1 MEGRRIP
8 AVAVVMNYLI
18 YLSPIVL
25 FLFQVRFT
33 DTMSGTEFVAY
44 LSSVPFVIHCV
55 LSLLLPFVAYT
66 IVNKCVASYDGSAES
81 SAGVNKGSLLYS
93 KLSIYLP
100 VLCNL
105 LLPYF
110 AVRSAGIA
118 GVSAAALGM
127 QAFGSCCLFSLAS
140 YVKFIQVFEDSLHFL
155 PLTQK
160 DTSMSLVLRSVLVCF
175 FVCLGVLLV
184 SLAPVMVERENA
196 QTYLDVVVGKALPV
210 GLIGTLVGIY
220 DFFLLMSAIK
230 RRLSAI
236 MGAINNAAA
245 GTYVMDK
252 VRVQSRDE
260 FGLLANDVNY
270 FVSNTRNLIAT
281 ILKTVEVSRENM
293 TTLNGDI
300 KKSNQTI
307 GNAMHSIGS
316 VKSVVMNQAAGVEE
330 TQSTVNSIAQKIH
343 QQDTSIETLASSVTQ
358 ASAAIE
364 EMVANI
370 HSVSEILKKNTSTVM
385 SLGNAAAEGQ
395 KTVENAV
402 AVSKRIYQESEGLLE
417 ASEIIKHIAEQTN
430 MLAMNAAIEAAHAG
444 DAGRGFAVVAD
455 EIRKLAEDSSAQSL
469 GITTRLKELGTSIN
483 EVSENTQQV
492 EKQFDVIYDFANS
505 VQDQEAVIMRAMQEQ
520 TEGSGQVMDAMRM
533 IHEITYSVNDSS
545 TAVLQSSKEIGVE
558 MQRLVEVTTSITNLM
573 NDMADNAD
581 EVTRALGAIDDSV
594 VKNMIVMNELVEEV
608 AIFKV

>member
-220 DFFLLMSAIK
+220 DFYLLMSAIK

-469 GITTRLKELGTSIN
+469 GITTRLKELGASIN

>member
-118 GVSAAALGM
+118 GVSAAALGI
-127 QAFGSCCLFSLAS
+127 QAFGSCCLFSVAS

-316 VKSVVMNQAAGVEE
+316 VKSVVMNQASGVEE

-370 HSVSEILKKNTSTVM
+370 HSVSEILKRNTSTVM

-430 MLAMNAAIEAAHAG
+430 MLAINAAIEAAHAG

>member
-1 MEGRRIP
+1 MDERRIP
-8 AVAVVMNYLI
+8 AFAVIMNYLI
-18 YLSPIVL
+18 YISPIVL

-33 DTMSGTEFVAY
+33 DTMGGAELVAY

-66 IVNKCVASYDGSAES
+66 FVNKCVASYDGSAES
-81 SAGVNKGSLLYS
+81 SARVNKGSLLYS

-110 AVRSAGIA
+110 AVRSAGID
-118 GVSAAALGM
+118 GVSAVALGM

-155 PLTQK
+155 PLTKK

-281 ILKTVEVSRENM
+281 ILKTVELSRENM

-330 TQSTVNSIAQKIH
+330 TQSTVDNIAKKIH

-364 EMVANI
+364 QMVANI
-370 HSVSEILKKNTSTVM
+370 HSVSEILKRNTSTVTD
-385 SLGNAAAEGQ
+385 LGNAAADGQ

-402 AVSKRIYQESEGLLE
+402 SVSKRIYQESEGLLE

-469 GITTRLKELGTSIN
+469 GITARLKELGTSIN
-483 EVSENTQQV
+483 EVSNNTQQV
-492 EKQFDVIYDFANS
+492 EKQFSVIYDFANS
-505 VQDQEAVIMRAMQEQ
+505 VQNQEAVIMRAMQEQ

-545 TAVLQSSKEIGVE
+545 TAVLQSSKEIGAE
-558 MQRLVEVTTSITNLM
+558 MRRLVEVTTSITSSM

-581 EVTRALGAIDDSV
+581 EVTRVLGAIDDSV
-594 VKNMIVMNELVEEV
+594 VKNMMIMNELVEEIAV
-608 AIFKV
+608 FKV

>member
-160 DTSMSLVLRSVLVCF
+160 DTSMSLVLISVLVCF

>member
-370 HSVSEILKKNTSTVM
+370 HSVSEILKRNTSTVM

>member
-220 DFFLLMSAIK
+220 DFYLLMSAIK

-469 GITTRLKELGTSIN
+469 GITARLKELGTSIN

>member
-110 AVRSAGIA
+110 SVRSAGIA

-573 NDMADNAD
+573 NVMADNAD

>member
-1 MEGRRIP
+1 MDDRRIP
-8 AVAVVMNYLI
+8 AFAVMMNYLI
-18 YLSPIVL
+18 YISPIVL

-33 DTMSGTEFVAY
+33 DTMSGAEFVAY

-66 IVNKCVASYDGSAES
+66 FVNKCVASYDGSAES
-81 SAGVNKGSLLYS
+81 SARVNKGSLLYS

-105 LLPYF
+105 LLPYL
-110 AVRSAGIA
+110 AVRRVGID
-118 GVSAAALGM
+118 GVSATALGM

-155 PLTQK
+155 PLTK
-160 DTSMSLVLRSVLVCF
+160 NDTSMSLVLRSVLVCF

-184 SLAPVMVERENA
+184 SLAPVMVERESA
-196 QTYLDVVVGKALPV
+196 KSYLEVVVGKALPV
-210 GLIGTLVGIY
+210 GLIGTFVGIY

-281 ILKTVEVSRENM
+281 ILKTVELSRENM

-300 KKSNQTI
+300 KKSSQTI
-307 GNAMHSIGS
+307 GKAMHSIGS
-316 VKSVVMNQAAGVEE
+316 VKSVVMDQAAGVEE
-330 TQSTVNSIAQKIH
+330 TQSTVNNIAQKIH
-343 QQDTSIETLASSVTQ
+343 QQDASIEALASRVSQ

-364 EMVANI
+364 QMVTNI
-370 HSVSEILKKNTSTVM
+370 HSVSEILKKNTSTVTD
-385 SLGNAAAEGQ
+385 LGNAASEGQ

-469 GITTRLKELGTSIN
+469 GITARLKELGTSIN
-483 EVSENTQQV
+483 EVSNNTQQV
-492 EKQFDVIYDFANS
+492 EKQFSIIYDFANS
-505 VQDQEAVIMRAMQEQ
+505 VQDQEMVIMRAMQEQ
-520 TEGSGQVMDAMRM
+520 TEGSGQVMDAMKV
-533 IHEITYSVNDSS
+533 IHEIADEVNDSS
-545 TAVLQSSKEIGVE
+545 TAVLQNSKEIGSE
-558 MQRLVEVTTSITNLM
+558 MQRLVEVTTSITNSM

-581 EVTRALGAIDDSV
+581 EVTRVLGTIDDSV
-594 VKNMIVMNELVEEV
+594 LKNMMVMNELVEEV
-608 AIFKV
+608 AVFKV

>member
-469 GITTRLKELGTSIN
+469 GITTRLKELGASIN

>member
-430 MLAMNAAIEAAHAG
+430 MLALNAAVEAAHAG

-505 VQDQEAVIMRAMQEQ
+505 VQDQEAVIMGAMQEQ

>member
-1 MEGRRIP
+1 MDDRRIP
-8 AVAVVMNYLI
+8 AFAVMMNYLI
-18 YLSPIVL
+18 YISPIVL

-33 DTMSGTEFVAY
+33 DTMSGAEFVAY

-55 LSLLLPFVAYT
+55 LSLLLPFVACT
-66 IVNKCVASYDGSAES
+66 FVNKCVASYDGSAES
-81 SAGVNKGSLLYS
+81 SARVNKGSLLYS

-105 LLPYF
+105 LLPYL
-110 AVRSAGIA
+110 AVRRVGID
-118 GVSAAALGM
+118 GVSATALGM

-155 PLTQK
+155 PLTK
-160 DTSMSLVLRSVLVCF
+160 NDTSMSLVLRSVLVCF

-184 SLAPVMVERENA
+184 SLAPVMVERESA
-196 QTYLDVVVGKALPV
+196 KSYLEVVVGKALPV
-210 GLIGTLVGIY
+210 GLIGTFVGIY

-270 FVSNTRNLIAT
+270 FVSNTRSLIAT
-281 ILKTVEVSRENM
+281 ILKTVELSRENM

-300 KKSNQTI
+300 KKSSQTI
-307 GNAMHSIGS
+307 GKAMHSIGS

-330 TQSTVNSIAQKIH
+330 TQSTVNNIAQKIH

-364 EMVANI
+364 QMVTNI
-370 HSVSEILKKNTSTVM
+370 HSVSEILKKNTSTVTD
-385 SLGNAAAEGQ
+385 LGNAASEGQ

-469 GITTRLKELGTSIN
+469 GITARLKELGTSIN
-483 EVSENTQQV
+483 EVSNNTQQV
-492 EKQFDVIYDFANS
+492 EKQFSIIYDFANS

-520 TEGSGQVMDAMRM
+520 TEGSGQVMDAMKV
-533 IHEITYSVNDSS
+533 IHEIAYEVNDSS
-545 TAVLQSSKEIGVE
+545 TAVLQSSKEIGAE
-558 MQRLVEVTTSITNLM
+558 MRRLVEVTTSITSSM

-581 EVTRALGAIDDSV
+581 EVTRVLGTIDDSV
-594 VKNMIVMNELVEEV
+594 LKNMMVMNELVEEV
-608 AIFKV
+608 AVFKV